1 MSIKKSIKS
10 WIGRVVEKS
19 PETRTTSETKPAS
32 SITLSDQQA
41 FKLLQRA
48 NEILNRLVE
57 LEKQGRITRKLLEE
71 RSANIQRRAD
81 INSKK
86 LKQAHR
92 ENLVLKKRLD
102 SIVHQVGARGLKG
115 DIRRLSIMMQAI
127 QRALFLNPD
136 ELSYP
141 HNLTVRRFSLS
152 SQNEEDGIIHAIF
165 GKIGKGSRRF
175 VEIGAGTNGGN
186 SGFLARECGW
196 NGMMLEADEDRLS
209 KLKIRFEALGVPCLP
224 DWVAREN
231 INDLVRD
238 NGCAGEIDLLSI
250 DIDGN
255 DYWIWEAM
263 TACLPRLVI
272 IEYNSLFGPDRA
284 VVVPYDPEFDRH
296 RVAETVEGGS
306 IYYFGASLQAL
317 TRLAKQKGYRL
328 VVTEPQGVNAF
339 FLRNDVGNEIPACD
353 PASGYRLLMK
363 YGRRGHDLFEYIRE
377 HDLPLIDL
385 DADGGAAKA
394 PA

>member
-1 MSIKKSIKS
+1 MRQSSGAKPP
-10 WIGRVVEKS
+10 
-19 PETRTTSETKPAS
+19 PESAF
-32 SITLSDQQA
+32 SDQQA
-41 FKLLQRA
+41 LKLLQRV

-57 LEKQGRITRKLLEE
+57 LEKQGRGTRNLLEE
-71 RSANIQRRAD
+71 RLALVQRRAD

-86 LKQAHR
+86 LKKLHR
-92 ENLVLKKRLD
+92 ENLRLIKRLD
-102 SIVHQVGARGLKG
+102 SVVAQVGARGLKG
-115 DIRRLSIMMQAI
+115 DVRRLSIMMQAI

-296 RVAETVEGGS
+296 RFVESVEGGH
-306 IYYFGASLQAL
+306 YYFGASLQAL
-317 TRLAKQKGYRL
+317 TRLAEQKGYRL
-328 VVTEPQGVNAF
+328 VVTEPRGVNAF

>member
-1 MSIKKSIKS
+1 MTMKSIKS
-10 WIGRVVEKS
+10 WMGRVVGESRGGKAAS
-19 PETRTTSETKPAS
+19 PIA
-32 SITLSDQQA
+32 LSDQRA
-41 FKLLQRA
+41 IKLLLRI
-48 NEILNRLVE
+48 NEDLTRLVK
-57 LEKQGRITRKLLEE
+57 LEKHGRSTLNLLKERLAFVDRRNIYNAQKLEQVE
-71 RSANIQRRAD
+71 SENRR
-81 INSKK
+81 
-86 LKQAHR
+86 LM
-92 ENLVLKKRLD
+92 KRLD
-102 SIVHQVGARGLKG
+102 RIMHRVGRRGLRN
-115 DIRRLSIMMQAI
+115 DLRDLSAKMQAV

-353 PASGYRLLMK
+353 PASGYRMLMK
-363 YGRRGHDLFEYIRE
+363 YAARGVDLFEYIRE

-385 DADGGAAKA
+385 DADGVDSRATA
-394 PA
+394 